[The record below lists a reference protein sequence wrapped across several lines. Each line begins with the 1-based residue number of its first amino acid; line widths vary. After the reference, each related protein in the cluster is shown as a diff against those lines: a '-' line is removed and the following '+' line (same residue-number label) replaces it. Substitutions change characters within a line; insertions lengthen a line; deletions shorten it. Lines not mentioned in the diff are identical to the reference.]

1 MKNERFENTE
11 QKPDVIAGRNP
22 VSEAVR
28 SNRPIDKILVA
39 KGEKSGAI
47 VGILAK
53 ARDKKIPVK
62 EVDRTKLD
70 YVSGGATHQ
79 GIVAFAAAKDYS
91 TVDDILKY
99 AESKGEAPFVVVLD
113 EVEDPHNLGA
123 IIRTAECA
131 GVHGI
136 IIPKRRSAGLSY
148 TVAKASAG
156 AIEYMRVARV
166 TNIAVTLDELK
177 DAASEKSA
185 IEKFA
190 SQGYQAVISL
200 SSNDRALQI
209 ETCEENQIYYA
220 VAAGTLDQEQF
231 EKYKTNEYFLGQVG
245 PSMDTEYEA
254 GVEMGRFFAEKG
266 IKTAAIYGAFIPNPM
281 HVYRVAGVLSGLGLS
296 YDGATEEG
304 EVVGKIFTDQSVDLS
319 KISGDIQIVS
329 YLQGYGDT
337 TTDEINAAIQA
348 KPEAFISVGMAT
360 TFFTQ
365 QLNAAGI
372 EFSDIDSFTQS
383 NGEAITNGKLVYLA
397 GKYSSSVG
405 PAFALVLNAINGNV
419 IRDEQGN
426 AVSLSQNYQV
436 ATDEATFDEFY
447 KSDNGDNPI
456 YNKETLDQIIG
467 ESVTFDE
474 INELVT
480 SK

>member
-1 MKNERFENTE
+1 MTFT
-11 QKPDVIAGRNP
+11 
-22 VSEAVR
+22 
-28 SNRPIDKILVA
+28 
-39 KGEKSGAI
+39 
-47 VGILAK
+47 
-53 ARDKKIPVK
+53 
-62 EVDRTKLD
+62 
-70 YVSGGATHQ
+70 
-79 GIVAFAAAKDYS
+79 
-91 TVDDILKY
+91 
-99 AESKGEAPFVVVLD
+99 
-113 EVEDPHNLGA
+113 
-123 IIRTAECA
+123 
-131 GVHGI
+131 
-136 IIPKRRSAGLSY
+136 Y
-148 TVAKASAG
+148 T
-156 AIEYMRVARV
+156 
-166 TNIAVTLDELK
+166 DELK

-337 TTDEINAAIQA
+337 TTD
-348 KPEAFISVGMAT
+348 
-360 TFFTQ
+360 
-365 QLNAAGI
+365 
-372 EFSDIDSFTQS
+372 
-383 NGEAITNGKLVYLA
+383 
-397 GKYSSSVG
+397 
-405 PAFALVLNAINGNV
+405 
-419 IRDEQGN
+419 
-426 AVSLSQNYQV
+426 
-436 ATDEATFDEFY
+436 
-447 KSDNGDNPI
+447 
-456 YNKETLDQIIG
+456 
-467 ESVTFDE
+467 
-474 INELVT
+474 
-480 SK
+480 

>member
-1 MKNERFENTE
+1 MKRTMKKLVSLGLAAVMSLTMLVGCGSSNKATNDTSAAGTQQEET
-11 QKPDVIAGRNP
+11 KPAGDV
-22 VSEAVR
+22 
-28 SNRPIDKILVA
+28 KIGVLVQ
-39 KGEKSGAI
+39 
-47 VGILAK
+47 
-53 ARDKKIPVK
+53 D
-62 EVDRTKLD
+62 
-70 YVSGGATHQ
+70 VSGEEALGFRSYYENY
-79 GIVAFAAAKDYS
+79 VADQY
-91 TVDDILKY
+91 
-99 AESKGEAPFVVVLD
+99 
-113 EVEDPHNLGA
+113 
-123 IIRTAECA
+123 
-131 GVHGI
+131 GVTFT
-136 IIPKRRSAGLSY
+136 Y
-148 TVAKASAG
+148 T
-156 AIEYMRVARV
+156 
-166 TNIAVTLDELK
+166 DELK

-254 GVEMGRFFAEKG
+254 GVEMGKFFADKG

-296 YDGATEEG
+296 YGGATDEAD
-304 EVVGKIFTDQSVDLS
+304 VVGMIFADQGVDLS

-348 KPEAFISVGMAT
+348 APEAFISVGMAT

-372 EFSDIDSFTQS
+372 EFSDIDSFTES

-405 PAFALVLNAINGNV
+405 PAFALVMNAINGNV
-419 IRDEQGN
+419 IRDAQGN

-436 ATDEATFDEFY
+436 ATDEASFDEFF
-447 KSDNGDNPI
+447 KTDNGDNPI

-467 ESVTFDE
+467 DSVTFDT
-474 INELVT
+474 INELVS

>member
-1 MKNERFENTE
+1 MKRTM
-11 QKPDVIAGRNP
+11 KKM
-22 VSEAVR
+22 VSLG
-28 SNRPIDKILVA
+28 LVA
-39 KGEKSGAI
+39 AI
-47 VGILAK
+47 SLTMLVGCGNSKDTADNT
-53 ARDKKIPVK
+53 ASDNTANDTSDTSVK
-62 EVDRTKLD
+62 EETKTAENAKIGVLVQDVSGEEALGFRTYYED
-70 YVSGGATHQ
+70 YVANQ
-79 GIVAFAAAKDYS
+79 Y
-91 TVDDILKY
+91 
-99 AESKGEAPFVVVLD
+99 
-113 EVEDPHNLGA
+113 
-123 IIRTAECA
+123 
-131 GVHGI
+131 GVTFT
-136 IIPKRRSAGLSY
+136 Y
-148 TVAKASAG
+148 T
-156 AIEYMRVARV
+156 
-166 TNIAVTLDELK
+166 DELK

-337 TTDEINAAIQA
+337 TTDEI
-348 KPEAFISVGMAT
+348 

>member
-1 MKNERFENTE
+1 
-11 QKPDVIAGRNP
+11 
-22 VSEAVR
+22 
-28 SNRPIDKILVA
+28 
-39 KGEKSGAI
+39 
-47 VGILAK
+47 
-53 ARDKKIPVK
+53 
-62 EVDRTKLD
+62 
-70 YVSGGATHQ
+70 
-79 GIVAFAAAKDYS
+79 
-91 TVDDILKY
+91 
-99 AESKGEAPFVVVLD
+99 
-113 EVEDPHNLGA
+113 
-123 IIRTAECA
+123 
-131 GVHGI
+131 
-136 IIPKRRSAGLSY
+136 
-148 TVAKASAG
+148 
-156 AIEYMRVARV
+156 
-166 TNIAVTLDELK
+166 
-177 DAASEKSA
+177 
-185 IEKFA
+185 
-190 SQGYQAVISL
+190 
-200 SSNDRALQI
+200 
-209 ETCEENQIYYA
+209 
-220 VAAGTLDQEQF
+220 
-231 EKYKTNEYFLGQVG
+231 
-245 PSMDTEYEA
+245 MDTEYEA

-405 PAFALVLNAINGNV
+405 PAFALVVNAINGNV